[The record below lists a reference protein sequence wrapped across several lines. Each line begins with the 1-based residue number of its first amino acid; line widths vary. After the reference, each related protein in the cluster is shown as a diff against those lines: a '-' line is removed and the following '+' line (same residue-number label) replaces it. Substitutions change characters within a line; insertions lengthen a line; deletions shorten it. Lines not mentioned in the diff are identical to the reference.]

1 MTDTSAPIAIPI
13 PHLVA
18 TIRAHLLKADH
29 SAEKS
34 VQHFT
39 SAGLHLAELKA
50 RYKTEVKASK
60 SHTWPEYVEERFGLR
75 RSRADELIRIG
86 DGRDSIDKSRA
97 DKAESV
103 RVSRSKKSPLRS
115 GDSSPPPDGEIKAA
129 CAVNGKNPA
138 EQQSNSKA
146 EQRRV
151 SEGLMRTL
159 DLFERANVDPAD
171 RAAEIVEQF
180 NRAIAEASGSGKFSI
195 ARIHRV
201 IDAMGLVFTA
211 ITAELAED

>member
-1 MTDTSAPIAIPI
+1 MTIFAENTAMTDTIAPMIPI
-13 PHLVA
+13 PQLVA
-18 TIRAHLLKADH
+18 TIKAHLSKADH

-34 VQHFT
+34 RQHFV

-86 DGRDSIDKSRA
+86 VSGTDDEVHASQKMRDAKR
-97 DKAESV
+97 
-103 RVSRSKKSPLRS
+103 RVPKIAVAAATSPA
-115 GDSSPPPDGEIKAA
+115 SPPPGGEIAAA
-129 CAVNGKNPA
+129 CAINGEDIA
-138 EQQSNSKA
+138 EQ
-146 EQRRV
+146 QRRV

-159 DLFERANVDPAD
+159 DLFERANVDPSD
-171 RAAEIVEQF
+171 RAAEIIEQF
-180 NRAIAEASGSGKFSI
+180 NRAIAEATGTGKFSI

-201 IDAMGLVFTA
+201 IAPE
-211 ITAELAED
+211 I